1 MNLDEKKLKKILTDS
16 QPIFDI
22 IDKIGKQLRE
32 LTKLD
37 KTFYYESLDKLSGC
51 YTHLSPLFKKLQAIK
66 TNTEVGKYVELR
78 NKSEE
83 SESKFVSAVADR
95 ESSHT
100 VKDIRLVRNI
110 IDGYLSATENNINTC
125 KKHMEG
131 YYKERNLG
139 V

>member
-51 YTHLSPLFKKLQAIK
+51 YTYLSPVHLKLKAIK
-66 TNTEVGKYVELR
+66 TNEDDGKYMAL
-78 NKSEE
+78 KSN
-83 SESKFVSAVADR
+83 SEQSDIKFVDAVAKR
-95 ESSHT
+95 EASHF

-131 YYKERNLG
+131 YYKERDLG